1 MNIEIGE
8 IFFIMK
14 RLFKGCLEIF
24 FLDEEFCIIKGKKE
38 NILIFECMV

>member
-14 RLFKGCLEIF
+14 RLFKGCLEVF
-24 FLDEEFCIIKGKKE
+24 FLDEEFCIIKGEKG
-38 NILIFECMV
+38 IVLVCECLG